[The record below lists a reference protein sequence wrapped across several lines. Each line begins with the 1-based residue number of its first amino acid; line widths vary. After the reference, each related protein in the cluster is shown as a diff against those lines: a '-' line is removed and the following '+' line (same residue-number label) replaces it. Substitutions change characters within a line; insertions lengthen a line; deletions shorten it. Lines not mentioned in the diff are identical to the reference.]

1 MEDSGTPK
9 SLFLPWFS
17 VFLTILGFV
26 WQAAVLWEKMDAN
39 NVRLVRLEAF
49 SSNASE
55 KLTAVD
61 TKLTMLVEASNKK
74 ETR

>member
-1 MEDSGTPK
+1 MENSATPK
-9 SLFLPWFS
+9 SQFLPWFS

-49 SSNASE
+49 SYNASE